1 MLVLSDLASLMEL
14 IGSDMFLSVMAETVQ
29 LHQITRRQQ
38 TGEESVQAAGGHYVV
53 LGGVCPAGSGF
64 KCPVD
69 ECPND

>member
-1 MLVLSDLASLMEL
+1 
-14 IGSDMFLSVMAETVQ
+14 MFLSVMAETVQ